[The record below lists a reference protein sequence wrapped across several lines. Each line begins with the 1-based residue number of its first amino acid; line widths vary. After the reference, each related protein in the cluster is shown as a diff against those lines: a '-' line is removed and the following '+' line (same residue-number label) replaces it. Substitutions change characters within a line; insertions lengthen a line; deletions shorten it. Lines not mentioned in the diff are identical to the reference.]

1 MVSYLKESFLQPCQM
16 DEDKNY
22 IRFKNYFDLIA
33 QVHSVVETKRG
44 FKYLR
49 VWRTMQLGVSESE
62 KSNENTMFYVTPEI
76 FKSYIVKP
84 DSRIGHAVEH
94 YGKHYLLEIAV
105 YGNHQNVLQT
115 LNSGDFVVVK
125 NIHATQKSVYGNLT
139 TTLDLHEDG
148 TRFNRGIYL
157 VPNNCND
164 PQFRLYQKTC
174 RRMLELFTDK
184 ENFKEF
190 EIERRTSVNHPHVEL
205 MNRNL
210 PRVNIEEKP
219 SEVVEE
225 TVPAESSSAD
235 PEDTMCAKPYSKI
248 EIGSSIAVDYFIK
261 RSKRPYHFLTH
272 AHTDHTRGL
281 DLTAGRPVYC
291 SPQTALILP
300 KIMGVDPKHILDG
313 TICPLELMR
322 PHRFE
327 GFQVTLLDANHCPG
341 SVMFLF
347 EGYLIEEFAGGP
359 VLCTGDFRADKTFM
373 NRLDGPLNFLSEF
386 RLARIYLDNTYF
398 KLDLEFPTRKSAQKK
413 LIKEIKAKRDKNI
426 FIPLHRLGRES
437 LLEETS
443 RILKEPI
450 IIYKEK
456 LEIAELLNHFKKK
469 IETRKSNRKIEVVK
483 KEHNILK
490 LVLHSGEG
498 VTIFSFRIPV
508 SENSVIIDLS
518 ALHHLVGTRV
528 ATDEKREIIRI
539 SYSDHSSRT
548 EILEFL
554 KELSFESIYPASKEF
569 TKNEMKTMLEAG
581 KEFKLED
588 LDKHLSVPDFR
599 KKRSNAIE
607 DNVFCKSPD
616 I

>member
-1 MVSYLKESFLQPCQM
+1 M

-49 VWRTMQLGVSESE
+49 VWRAMQLGAAESE
-62 KSNENTMFYVTPEI
+62 KSNENTMFYVTTEI
-76 FKSYIVKP
+76 FKSYIVEP
-84 DSRIGHAVEH
+84 DSHIGHAVEH

-184 ENFKEF
+184 KNFKEF
-190 EIERRTSVNHPHVEL
+190 EMERRTSVNHPHVEL
-205 MNRNL
+205 MNRSL
-210 PRVNIEEKP
+210 PRVNIVEKP
-219 SEVVEE
+219 SEVVE
-225 TVPAESSSAD
+225 VPAESSSAD
-235 PEDTMCAKPYSKI
+235 SEDTMCAKPYSKI
-248 EIGSSIAVDYFIK
+248 EIGSSIAVDYF
-261 RSKRPYHFLTH
+261 
-272 AHTDHTRGL
+272 
-281 DLTAGRPVYC
+281 
-291 SPQTALILP
+291 
-300 KIMGVDPKHILDG
+300 MVDPKHILDG

-398 KLDLEFPTRKSAQKK
+398 KLDQEFPTRKSAQKK

-490 LVLHSGEG
+490 
-498 VTIFSFRIPV
+498 IPV

-569 TKNEMKTMLEAG
+569 TRKEMETMLEAG

-607 DNVFCKSPD
+607 DNVFCQSPD